1 MGRVK
6 MQKPALWIGS
16 SRDDL
21 RAFPDEVRRV
31 MGLAINDAQNGE
43 EHPRAKALKGFGGR
57 SVLEVVDNEDGDT
70 YRAVYTVRFAGVVYV
85 LHAFQKKSKKGIETP
100 KRDIEVI
107 KGKAQVGRSALPREL
122 WKRSEDMS
130 NDKKVTAGSGNV
142 FADLGFANPEEELL
156 KAKLIREI
164 RSIIKRRKLTQAK
177 AAILLGLKQPDVSSI
192 ITGRVGKF
200 SLDRLV
206 RCLDRLDY
214 KVDVV
219 VRHKPRRAS
228 RAIAA

>member
-1 MGRVK
+1 LPEFG
-6 MQKPALWIGS
+6 A
-16 SRDDL
+16 
-21 RAFPDEVRRV
+21 
-31 MGLAINDAQNGE
+31 GL
-43 EHPRAKALKGFGGR
+43 P
-57 SVLEVVDNEDGDT
+57 
-70 YRAVYTVRFAGVVYV
+70 
-85 LHAFQKKSKKGIETP
+85 FQST
-100 KRDIEVI
+100 
-107 KGKAQVGRSALPREL
+107 RE

-130 NDKKVTAGSGNV
+130 NDKKVTVGSGNV